1 MNRRTFIKS
10 AAVFVGGTSVSL
22 AIIDF
27 LSPPHLAALAADS
40 TMAAEQIKVYSV
52 EKGAYVMTEKV
63 IKSAA
68 EWRQLLSPEEFHV
81 LREQGTERPF
91 TGKYDKHY
99 EDGTYRCAGCGLDL
113 YSSKDKFD
121 SGTGWPSFTAAVA
134 DENVATKD
142 DRSLFMTRTELLC
155 ARCDGHLGHVFDD
168 GPAPTGKRHCINS
181 VSLKFVASM

>member
-10 AAVFVGGTSVSL
+10 AAVFVGGASIS
-22 AIIDF
+22 
-27 LSPPHLAALAADS
+27 LAALEILSPRRLAALSADS
-40 TMAAEQIKVYSV
+40 TMTAGQIKVYSV

-68 EWRQLLSPEEFHV
+68 EWRQLLSPEEYHV
-81 LREQGTERPF
+81 LREKGTERAY
-91 TGKYDKHY
+91 TGQYDKHY
-99 EDGTYRCAGCGLDL
+99 ESGTYRCAGCGLDL

-121 SGTGWPSFTAAVA
+121 SGTGWPSFTAPVA
-134 DENVATKD
+134 DENIATAD
-142 DRSLFMTRTELLC
+142 DRVFFMTRTEVLC

-181 VSLKFVASM
+181 VSLKFVAIM

>member
-1 MNRRTFIKS
+1 MKRRVFIKS
-10 AAVFVGGTSVSL
+10 AAAFVGGASASL
-22 AIIDF
+22 AILDI
-27 LSPPHLAALAADS
+27 LSPRQLSALTTDS
-40 TMAAEQIKVYSV
+40 TMTSEKIKVYSV
-52 EKGAYVMTEKV
+52 EKGTYVLTEKV

-68 EWRQLLSPEEFHV
+68 EWKQILSPEAYHV
-81 LREQGTERPF
+81 LRGKGTERAY

-99 EDGTYRCAGCGLDL
+99 EAGNYRCAGCGLDL

-121 SGTGWPSFTAAVA
+121 SGTGWPSFTAPVA

-155 ARCDGHLGHVFDD
+155 ARCAGHLGHVFDD

-181 VSLKFVASM
+181 VSLTFVAGM